1 MSRTGSPTQFLSARI
16 AGALALLLVCGAALL
31 GGVQKPKAAA
41 QGFWR
46 AGHQAPLVNVT
57 AYPKDFQRSESRW
70 RFLGDGDDQPDQPL
84 AVEAYP
90 YPKLAQSLPRRVAQ
104 FRDDAL
110 PAESRY
116 RLQPPR
122 APPSV

>member
-1 MSRTGSPTQFLSARI
+1 MSRNSSPTAFLSVRI

-31 GGVQKPKAAA
+31 GGAQKSKASAP
-41 QGFWR
+41 GFWR

-70 RFLGDGDDQPDQPL
+70 RFLGDGDDQLDQPL

-90 YPKLAQSLPRRVAQ
+90 YPKFNPGLCNQVVQLK
-104 FRDDAL
+104 DEAL
-110 PAESRY
+110 PLESRY

-122 APPSV
+122 APPLA